1 MPVRRASHRASAGIA
16 PTGYDSTHRYS
27 YVSPLTIRPALVRYA
42 SVVLLLWFA
51 VSAAYAQPVSSPR
64 HTHELRLTP
73 EAGPEY
79 PIERFAIPAS
89 FRLSVNGVD
98 VDSTGFSVETR
109 RNIIYIDQAVL
120 DTAEV
125 VLLRYR
131 TIPFSRSPEFTFVDT
146 TTIPRDTGA
155 VRTSA
160 SIFRGADTDPFAG
173 VSLQRRG
180 SITRGVSAGSNRDVG
195 IESGLRL
202 ELSGEIADGVGIR
215 ALLSDQNTPIVPEGT
230 TRRLEEFDR
239 VLIEIDA
246 PVGAVTLGDVDH
258 VVSGPAF
265 ARLSRRV
272 QGAAVSS
279 RVFSPEGGRPG
290 GFVRAAGAVSRGRF
304 RSQVLNVQEGVQ
316 GPYRLTGAEGEPFVL
331 VIPGSETIYWDGV
344 PLTRGENDDYVVDY
358 ATGEIRFTSNR
369 IVSEERRVLAE
380 FEYSTSQFT
389 RTLVSSHAEVH
400 FWEGARGPRV
410 RIGSAFIQEADGSR
424 FLDEAGLRSADSLA
438 LAQAG
443 DSPSFRSGAERVV
456 FDPEAPF
463 VQYILRDTLRADGS
477 VDTFFV
483 AIERRPEAG
492 ESVYRV
498 RFTHVGDGLGDY
510 IRAGHTLNGIAYEY
524 VGRGRGSYLP
534 VRRLPQPMQHNLFD
548 VYGSVAVI
556 PNVEVFGEWARS
568 FQDLNR
574 LSPLDAEDDAGSAYE
589 AGVRVSPIELW
600 ERIEV
605 SGMYRHR
612 RLDRHFSPFDR
623 IRPVEFGR
631 QWNLDVGS
639 TPASGIPDAREAT
652 DEVSFR
658 LSDIYF
664 GDASF
669 EAARFNL
676 GDHFSAER
684 RAMTIA
690 ATPLGL
696 STAEYQGEWIDSR
709 NAFSLEDGNWQ
720 RHLGSVR
727 MPIPRLNLTPGLEI
741 EHEDRRQ
748 RHLDTDSLTAG
759 AFRFTRITPGVQWHG
774 LGLDLGA
781 EISFRDEDGVI
792 GGQMIDADRST
803 TVSSD
808 LRFDA
813 DRLSGEA
820 RIGYRTKTYSDR
832 FRAEMARADQ
842 NSLLIRSAF
851 RWRPHPR
858 AVDANVSYEASS
870 ERTPLLQEIYIR
882 TGPELGEYVWE
893 DFNGDGIIQ
902 IDELIPERTPNE
914 GVYARTF
921 VPTDSLVSSISVNAR
936 AELRLDGNAAWRGND
951 GWQGVLSHI
960 SSRSVVEVLETT
972 RAQDITRIYLLHLP
986 RYRDPDNTING
997 RLRILQDI
1005 SLWPRG
1011 RRGGVDLTH
1020 SQVRS
1025 LNNRTAGLEEQ
1036 FISTWR
1042 IDARWQPGSAWTT
1055 RLGLARERNRQD
1067 SRQFASRQFSITGFR
1082 LEPEVIFRA
1091 GDRLRFSTPVS
1102 LAWKHDAR
1110 QDRSARV
1117 ARLPLDVLFQVPRRL
1132 SWNTRLELAN
1142 VNLTGDYV
1150 GMAQYEL
1157 TDGRGPGTSWMWGSS
1172 LRYSINQYLRV
1183 TLQYDG
1189 RSATDAPVVHALRM
1203 EISVVF

>member
-1 MPVRRASHRASAGIA
+1 MRFASF
-16 PTGYDSTHRYS
+16 
-27 YVSPLTIRPALVRYA
+27 VLVFWLA
-42 SVVLLLWFA
+42 IPA
-51 VSAAYAQPVSSPR
+51 VSAQPVPSAS
-64 HTHELRLTP
+64 HSHQLRLTP

-79 PIERFAIPAS
+79 PIERFAIATS
-89 FRLSVNGVD
+89 FRLEVNGFPAD
-98 VDSTGFSVETR
+98 TSLFRVETR
-109 RNIIYIDQAVL
+109 RNLIHIDPAVL
-120 DTAEV
+120 DTAQV
-125 VLLRYR
+125 VLLSYR
-131 TIPFSRSPEFTFVDT
+131 TIPFSRVPEFTFVDT
-146 TTIPRDTGA
+146 TTVPTDTGA
-155 VRTSA
+155 VYRAPPAFSSA
-160 SIFRGADTDPFAG
+160 AADPFAG

-180 SITRGVSAGSNRDVG
+180 SVTRGVSAGSNRDVG

-202 ELSGEIADGVGIR
+202 ELSGEIAEGVGIR

-246 PVGAVTLGDVDH
+246 PIGSATLGDVDH
-258 VVSGPAF
+258 VVAGPSF

-272 QGAAVSS
+272 QGASVSS
-279 RVFSPEGGRPG
+279 RTFAPDGGRPG

-304 RSQVLNVQEGVQ
+304 RSQTLAIQEGVQ

-400 FWEGARGPRV
+400 FWEGPRGPRL

-424 FLDEAGLRSADSLA
+424 FLDEAGLTSADSLA
-438 LAQAG
+438 LSRAG
-443 DSPSFRSGAERVV
+443 DSPSYRSGAESVI
-456 FDPEAPF
+456 FDSEAPY
-463 VQYILRDTLRADGS
+463 VQYVLRDTLRADGAR
-477 VDTFFV
+477 DTFFV
-483 AIERRPEAG
+483 AVERQPEAG

-498 RFTHVGDGLGDY
+498 RFTHVGDGIGDY
-510 IRAGHTLNGIAYEY
+510 NRAGHSLNGIVYEY
-524 VGRGRGSYLP
+524 AGRGRGSYLP

-548 VYGSVAVI
+548 VYGSAAVV
-556 PNVEVFGEWARS
+556 PGVEIFGEWARS

-574 LSPLDAEDDAGSAYE
+574 LSSLDSEDDAGNAYE
-589 AGVRVSPIELW
+589 AGIRISPIEVWDRL
-600 ERIEV
+600 EL
-605 SGMYRHR
+605 SGMYRSR
-612 RLDRHFSPFDR
+612 RVGQHFNPFDR

-631 QWNLDVGS
+631 LWNLDVGS
-639 TPASGIPDAREAT
+639 TPADGTPADREET
-652 DEVSFR
+652 DEIVVQ
-658 LSDIYF
+658 LSDAYV

-669 EAARFNL
+669 EVARFNL
-676 GDHFSAER
+676 GERFSAER
-684 RAMTIA
+684 RAMTL
-690 ATPLGL
+690 ATAPEGL
-696 STAEYQGEWIDSR
+696 LAAEYRGEWIDSR
-709 NAFSLEDGNWQ
+709 NAFNLEDGYWQ

-727 MPIPRLNLTPGLEI
+727 MPIRWINLTPGVEV

-774 LGLDLGA
+774 RGLDLGA

-792 GGQMIDADRST
+792 SGDLVDAARSM

-808 LRFDA
+808 MRFSA

-820 RIGYRTKTYSDR
+820 RVGYRSKTYSER
-832 FRAEMARADQ
+832 FRAELARADQ
-842 NSLLIRSAF
+842 SALLVRSAV

-921 VPTDSLVSSISVNAR
+921 VPTDSLVSSVSVNAR
-936 AELRLDGNAAWRGND
+936 AELRLDGNAAWRGED
-951 GWQGVLSHI
+951 GWRGTLSHV
-960 SSRSVVEVLETT
+960 SSRTVFEVLETT

-986 RYRDPDNTING
+986 RYRDPETTLNG

-1005 SLWPRG
+1005 SLWPGG
-1011 RRGGVDLTH
+1011 RRGGLDLTH

-1025 LNNRTAGLEEQ
+1025 LNNRTAGLEERLL
-1036 FISTWR
+1036 STWR
-1042 IDARWQPGSAWTT
+1042 ADARWQPGGAWTT

-1067 SRQFASRQFSITGFR
+1067 SRQFASRRFSITGIR
-1082 LEPEVIFRA
+1082 VEPEVILRA
-1091 GDRLRFSTPVS
+1091 GERFRFSTPMS
-1102 LAWKHDAR
+1102 FAWKHDAYQER
-1110 QDRSARV
+1110 RARV
-1117 ARLPLDVLFQVPRRL
+1117 ARLPLDVLYQVPRRL
-1132 SWNTRLELAN
+1132 MWNARLELAN
-1142 VNLTGDYV
+1142 VDLVGEYV

-1172 LRYSINQYLRV
+1172 LRYNISRYLRA

-1189 RSATDAPVVHALRM
+1189 RNSTDAPVVHSLRM
-1203 EISVVF
+1203 ELSAVF